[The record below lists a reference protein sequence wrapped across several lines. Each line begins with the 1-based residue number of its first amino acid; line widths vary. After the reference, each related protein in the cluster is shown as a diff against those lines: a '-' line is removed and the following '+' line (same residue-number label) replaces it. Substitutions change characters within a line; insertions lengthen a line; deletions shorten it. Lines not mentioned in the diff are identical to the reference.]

1 MQYEI
6 KNEQLTVLSKTFGAE
21 LISVKENET
30 GKEYYACGEETGLPM
45 VLFPNAAKLKDNT
58 LIAGGKEYQI
68 EGAGFAR
75 TSEFTLCEEGKDYV
89 VYELKSS
96 PETEK
101 YYPYAFSLK
110 ICYRLEGRTLRVVS
124 TVENLSGNT
133 MYFELGFHPA
143 YRCDNSQE
151 AHSLVFAEP
160 CTAGRFIRPN
170 LLTEKI
176 VPAYFDNVKEV
187 PITEELF
194 KEGTIA
200 LQQPTSKT
208 VSIVGKTSGTAIT
221 VDGSAFPNIPVYAPY
236 GKPMRFVS
244 IELWSADPEY
254 ADTDQVWEHKRGVSA
269 LKAGEKYENVWSVT
283 FA

>member
-1 MQYEI
+1 MQYKIE
-6 KNEQLTVLSKTFGAE
+6 NEQLTVISKTYGAE
-21 LISVKENET
+21 LISVKDNAE
-30 GKEYYACGEETGLPM
+30 GKEYYAAGTETGLPM

-58 LIAGGKEYQI
+58 LIADGRKYEI

-75 TSEFTLCEEGKDYV
+75 TSEFSLCEAGNDYA
-89 VYELKSS
+89 VYELQNT

-101 YYPYAFSLK
+101 CYPYAFSLK
-110 ICYRLEGRTLRVVS
+110 IRYELEGRTLHVIS
-124 TVENLSGNT
+124 TVKNSAEKP

-143 YRCDNSQE
+143 YRCDNSAE
-151 AHSLVFAEP
+151 EHALVFEEP

-176 VPAYFDNVKEV
+176 VPKYLDGVKV
-187 PITEELF
+187 IPVTEDLF

-200 LQQPTSKT
+200 LQQPTSKK
-208 VSIVGKTSGTAIT
+208 VSIVGRTTGTTIT

-236 GKPMRFVS
+236 GKPMRFLS
-244 IELWSADPEY
+244 IELWSSDPEY
-254 ADTDQVWEHKRGVSA
+254 ADTDQIWEHKKGV
-269 LKAGEKYENVWSVT
+269 LELGAGQTYENRWAVT